1 MNLGS
6 LLRGVAGGRRG
17 AGHGTGG
24 HGTGGGARPA
34 AGGGIG
40 ETVGRAVDGQMAGRR
55 GTGAGGGGL
64 GGMLRKFGRGRF

>member
-17 AGHGTGG
+17 TTGHGMSGR
-24 HGTGGGARPA
+24 GTVGGARPTG
-34 AGGGIG
+34 GGGIG
-40 ETVGRAVDGQMAGRR
+40 ESVGRAVDGQMSGRR
-55 GTGAGGGGL
+55 STGGGGL